1 MPLLPW
7 SAFVETRLQAHLVV
21 AAVDDDPGTH
31 PDVRTRLELLKRLLR
46 KLPLE
51 GVYAATIARTTHG
64 AEICC
69 AFERLADADRL
80 AEHVEASPTE
90 TGAAWASARR
100 FVLDAGSLK
109 RLADLA
115 GPPQARR
122 RPRT

>member
-7 SAFVETRLQAHLVV
+7 SAFVETRLQAHLVA
-21 AAVDDDPGTH
+21 AAVDGDLDS
-31 PDVRTRLELLKRLLR
+31 DARTLLELLKRLLR
-46 KLPLE
+46 KLPIA
-51 GVYAATIARTTHG
+51 GDYAATIARTPHG

-80 AEHVEASPTE
+80 AEHVEASPIE
-90 TGAAWASARR
+90 TGAAWAGARR

-115 GPPQARR
+115 GPPQVRR